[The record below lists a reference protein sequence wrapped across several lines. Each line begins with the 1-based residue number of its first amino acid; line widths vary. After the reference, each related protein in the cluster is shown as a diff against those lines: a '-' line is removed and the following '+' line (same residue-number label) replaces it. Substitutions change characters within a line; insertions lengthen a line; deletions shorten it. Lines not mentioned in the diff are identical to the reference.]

1 VVVLACIVVK
11 SHGGGANAA
20 QPRATAAVAV
30 SHLVAAPDGSGA
42 LQALPSCAHYKHR
55 SVAFASHSWREGSR
69 GDGGVR
75 DVIWR
80 SKTMTRGGVIVATG
94 LG

>member
-42 LQALPSCAHYKHR
+42 LQVPPSCAHYKHR
-55 SVAFASHSWREGSR
+55 SVASASHGWREGSR
-69 GDGGVR
+69 SDGGAR

-80 SKTMTRGGVIVATG
+80 SKMMTKEG
-94 LG
+94 